1 MTVTLLVGG
10 ARSGKS
16 TIGQR
21 LAAVGG
27 GPVTVVA
34 TADRSFADDGSADT
48 EMADR
53 IRAHRADRPEAW
65 ATVEAPIELPRALT
79 DAGPT
84 VLVDCVTL
92 WLSNLMLGGADDAA
106 LARSVDEMAT
116 ACVARTGTT
125 IVIANDVGSGIVP
138 MEALSRRFR
147 DAHGRMNQRLAAVA
161 DRSFLVVAGRLL
173 ELRDPVDHLP
183 ELEKSV
189 VDRAQLS

>member
-21 LAAVGG
+21 LAAAGG
-27 GPVTVVA
+27 GPVTVVV
-34 TADRSFADDGSADT
+34 TADRSFADDGSADA

-53 IRAHRADRPEAW
+53 IRAHRTDRPEAW
-65 ATVEAPIELPRALT
+65 VTVEAPIELPRALA

-92 WLSNLMLGGADDAA
+92 WLSNLMLGGTGDAA
-106 LARSVDEMAT
+106 LASKVDELAMAC
-116 ACVARTGTT
+116 AARTGTT

-173 ELRDPVDHLP
+173 ELREPVDQLP
-183 ELEKSV
+183 ELTGSWV
-189 VDRAQLS
+189 